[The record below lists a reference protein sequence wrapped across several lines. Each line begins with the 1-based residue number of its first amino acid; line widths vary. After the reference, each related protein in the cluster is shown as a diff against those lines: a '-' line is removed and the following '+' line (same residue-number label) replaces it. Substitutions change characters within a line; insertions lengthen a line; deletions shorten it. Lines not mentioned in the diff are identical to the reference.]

1 MSVLPLQA
9 LPLELLR
16 QRSSTK
22 WRSYDDDVI
31 PMFVAET
38 DFPLAPAI
46 TAALHRAV
54 EIGDT
59 GYTPPRPGIDLDF
72 ADFADRRWG
81 WRPDPARIRW
91 TGDVMMGVVEVLR
104 AVTSPGDRVVVTPP
118 VYPPFYD
125 TVEEAGA
132 VVERVPLVDDGE
144 RWSLDLD
151 GIERALAGGARSVLL
166 CNPHNPT
173 GTVHSRDSLAALARL
188 AHRYDATVVSD
199 EIHAPLTHA
208 PAVFTPFLDAAPEAA
223 EVGYAVTS
231 ASKTYNLAGLKCA
244 VIVTGS
250 DETAAVVR
258 ALPWEVE
265 WRAGLFGVLANRAAF
280 AAESDAWLD
289 QLLAALD
296 ENRRL
301 LADLL
306 ATHLPLARYR
316 VPEAGF
322 LAWVDVSAYGW
333 GDNPAPFIRREAR
346 VALHHGPLFGAE
358 GVGHVRINVGCAPD
372 VLRDAIARIGA
383 LADDGGR
390 GIRDRVGQTSA
401 RPVRQ

>member
-1 MSVLPLQA
+1 MSVTPLQA
-9 LPLELLR
+9 LSLDLLR
-16 QRSSTK
+16 LRSSTK

-59 GYTPPRPGIDLDF
+59 GYTPPRPGIDVDF
-72 ADFADRRWG
+72 AAYAQRMWG
-81 WRPDPARIRW
+81 WTIDPSRIRW

-104 AVTSPGDRVVVTPP
+104 AVTSPGDRVIVTPP

-132 VVERVPLVDDGE
+132 VVERVPLIDDGE
-144 RWSLDLD
+144 RWSLDLA
-151 GIERALAGGARSVLL
+151 GIERAFSRGARAILL

-173 GTVHSRDSLAALARL
+173 GTVHARASLAALARL
-188 AHRYDATVVSD
+188 AERYGASVVSD

-223 EVGYAVTS
+223 AVGYAVTS

-250 DETAAVVR
+250 EETAAVVR
-258 ALPWEVE
+258 SLPWEVE
-265 WRAGLFGVLANRAAF
+265 WRAGLFGVIANRAAF
-280 AAESDAWLD
+280 AAESDGWLAS
-289 QLLAALD
+289 LLVALD
-296 ENRRL
+296 DNRRL
-301 LADLL
+301 LAELL
-306 ATHLPLARYR
+306 AEHLPLARYR
-316 VPEAGF
+316 LPDAGF

-333 GDNPAPFIRREAR
+333 GDNPSPHIRREAK
-346 VALHHGPLFGAE
+346 VALHHGPLFGE
-358 GVGHVRINVGCAPD
+358 QGIGHVRINVGCAPE
-372 VLRDAIARIGA
+372 VLREAIARIGA
-383 LADDGGR
+383 LA
-390 GIRDRVGQTSA
+390 
-401 RPVRQ
+401 RQG

>member
-1 MSVLPLQA
+1 MSVTPLQA
-9 LPLELLR
+9 LPIDLLR

-59 GYTPPRPGIDLDF
+59 GYTPPRPGIDVDF
-72 ADFADRRWG
+72 AAYAQRMWG
-81 WRPDPARIRW
+81 WTIDPSRIRW

-104 AVTSPGDRVVVTPP
+104 AVTSPGDRVIVTPP

-144 RWSLDLD
+144 TWRLDLA
-151 GIERALAGGARSVLL
+151 GIERAFAAGARAILL

-173 GTVHSRDSLAALARL
+173 GTVHARASLAVLARL
-188 AHRYDATVVSD
+188 AERYGASVVSD

-223 EVGYAVTS
+223 AVGYAVTS

-250 DETAAVVR
+250 EETAAVVR
-258 ALPWEVE
+258 SLPWEVE
-265 WRAGLFGVLANRAAF
+265 WRAGLFGVIANRAAF
-280 AAESDAWLD
+280 AAESDGWLAS
-289 QLLAALD
+289 LLVALD
-296 ENRRL
+296 DNRRL
-301 LADLL
+301 LAELL
-306 ATHLPLARYR
+306 AEHLPLARYR
-316 VPEAGF
+316 LPDAGF

-333 GDNPAPFIRREAR
+333 GDNPSPHIRREAK
-346 VALHHGPLFGAE
+346 VALHHGPLFGE
-358 GVGHVRINVGCAPD
+358 QGIGHVRINVGCAPE
-372 VLRDAIARIGA
+372 VLREAITRIGA
-383 LADDGGR
+383 LA
-390 GIRDRVGQTSA
+390 
-401 RPVRQ
+401 RQG

>member
-1 MSVLPLQA
+1 LKA

-22 WRSYDDDVI
+22 WRSYGDDVI

-46 TAALHRAV
+46 TAALARAV

-59 GYTPPRPGIDLDF
+59 GYTPPRPGIDRDF

-81 WRPDPARIRW
+81 WRPEPGHIRW

-104 AVTSPGDRVVVTPP
+104 AVTSPGDRVIVTPP

-132 VVERVPLVDDGE
+132 VVERVPLVDDGQ
-144 RWSLDLD
+144 RWSLDLE
-151 GIERALAGGARSVLL
+151 GIERALSDGARAVLL

-173 GTVHSRDSLAALARL
+173 GTVHTWESLAELARL
-188 AHRYDATVVSD
+188 AARYGARVVSD
-199 EIHAPLTHA
+199 EIHAPLTFA
-208 PAVFTPFLDAAPEAA
+208 PTVFTPFLDAAPEAA
-223 EVGYAVTS
+223 EVGFAVTS

-250 DETAAVVR
+250 DENATIVW

-265 WRAGLFGVLANRAAF
+265 WRAGLFGIIANRAAF
-280 AAESDAWLD
+280 APESDGWLE
-289 QLLAALD
+289 QLLVALD
-296 ENRRL
+296 DNRRL

-306 ATHLPLARYR
+306 VEHLPLARYR
-316 VPEAGF
+316 LPEAGF

-333 GDNPAPFIRREAR
+333 GDNPAPYIRREAK

-358 GVGHVRINVGCAPD
+358 GVGHVRINVGCDPD
-372 VLRDAIARIGA
+372 VLREAVQRIAA
-383 LADDGGR
+383 LAR
-390 GIRDRVGQTSA
+390 
-401 RPVRQ
+401 

>member
-1 MSVLPLQA
+1 MSVPPLQA
-9 LPLELLR
+9 LPLDLLR

-22 WRSYDDDVI
+22 WRSYGDDVI

-38 DFPLAPAI
+38 DFALAPAI

-59 GYTPPRPGIDLDF
+59 GYTPPRPGIDIDF
-72 ADFADRRWG
+72 AAYAERRWG
-81 WRPDPARIRW
+81 WRPDPERIRW

-132 VVERVPLVDDGE
+132 VVERVPLLDDGE

-151 GIERALAGGARSVLL
+151 GIERALAQGARSVLL

-173 GTVHSRDSLAALARL
+173 GTVHTRESLAALARV
-188 AHRYDATVVSD
+188 AHRYGATVVSD

-208 PAVFTPFLDAAPEAA
+208 PSVFTPFLDAAPESAA
-223 EVGYAVTS
+223 VGYAVTS

-244 VIVTGS
+244 VIVTAS
-250 DETAAVVR
+250 EETAAVVKG
-258 ALPWEVE
+258 LPWEVE
-265 WRAGLFGVLANRAAF
+265 WRAGLFGVIANRAAF

-289 QLLAALD
+289 GLLVALDDNRWLLA
-296 ENRRL
+296 EL
-301 LADLL
+301 LAE
-306 ATHLPLARYR
+306 HLPLARYR

-333 GDNPAPFIRREAR
+333 GDNPAPFIRREAK

-358 GVGHVRINVGCAPD
+358 GVGHVRINVGCAPA
-372 VLRDAIARIGA
+372 VLRDAIERIGR
-383 LADDGGR
+383 L
-390 GIRDRVGQTSA
+390 
-401 RPVRQ
+401 VREG

>member
-1 MSVLPLQA
+1 MSVPPLQA

-38 DFPLAPAI
+38 DFPLAAAI
-46 TAALHRAV
+46 TSALHRAV

-72 ADFADRRWG
+72 ADFAERQWG

-104 AVTSPGDRVVVTPP
+104 GVTSPGDRVIVTPP

-132 VVERVPLVDDGE
+132 VVERVPLIDDGE
-144 RWSLDLD
+144 RWHLDLD
-151 GIERALAGGARSVLL
+151 GIEAALAGGARAVLL

-173 GTVHSRDSLAALARL
+173 GTVHSRDSLVSLARL
-188 AHRYDATVVSD
+188 AKLYGASVISD

-208 PAVFTPFLDAAPEAA
+208 PAVFTPFLDAGDEAA
-223 EVGYAVTS
+223 AVGYIVTS

-250 DETAAVVR
+250 EETAAVVR

-265 WRAGLFGVLANRAAF
+265 WRAGLFGVIANRAAF
-280 AAESDAWLD
+280 SAESDEWLAS
-289 QLLAALD
+289 LLVALD
-296 ENRRL
+296 DNRRL

-306 ATHLPLARYR
+306 AEHLPLARYR
-316 VPEAGF
+316 IPEAGF
-322 LAWVDVSAYGW
+322 LAWVDVSPYGW
-333 GDNPAPFIRREAR
+333 GDNPAPFIRREAQ
-346 VALHHGPLFGAE
+346 VALHHGPLFGVE
-358 GVGHVRINVGCAPD
+358 GVGHVRINVGCAPE
-372 VLRDAIARIGA
+372 VLREAIERIGG
-383 LADDGGR
+383 LVDR
-390 GIRDRVGQTSA
+390 G
-401 RPVRQ
+401 

>member
-9 LPLELLR
+9 LPIELLR

-22 WRSYDDDVI
+22 WRSYGDDVI

-38 DFPLAPAI
+38 DYPLAPAI

-72 ADFADRRWG
+72 ADFAERRWG
-81 WRPDPARIRW
+81 WRPDPSRIRW

-104 AVTSPGDRVVVTPP
+104 GVTSPGDRVIVTPP

-132 VVERVPLVDDGE
+132 VVERIPLIDDGA
-144 RWSLDLD
+144 RWHLDLD
-151 GIERALAGGARSVLL
+151 SIEAALAGGARAVLL

-173 GTVHSRDSLAALARL
+173 GTVHSRESLAALARL
-188 AHRYDATVVSD
+188 AHRYGASVISD

-208 PAVFTPFLDAAPEAA
+208 PAVFTPFLDAGDEAA
-223 EVGYAVTS
+223 AVGYIVTS

-244 VIVTGS
+244 VIVTGAE
-250 DETAAVVR
+250 ETAAVVR

-265 WRAGLFGVLANRAAF
+265 WRAGLFGVIANRAAF
-280 AAESDAWLD
+280 SAESDRWLASL
-289 QLLAALD
+289 LLALD
-296 ENRRL
+296 DNRRL

-306 ATHLPLARYR
+306 AEHLPLARYR

-322 LAWVDVSAYGW
+322 LAWVDVSAYCW
-333 GDNPAPFIRREAR
+333 GDNPAPFIRREAQ
-346 VALHHGPLFGAE
+346 VALHHGPLFGVE
-358 GVGHVRINVGCAPD
+358 GIGHVRINVGCAPE
-372 VLRDAIARIGA
+372 VLREAIERIGR
-383 LADDGGR
+383 LVDS
-390 GIRDRVGQTSA
+390 V
-401 RPVRQ
+401 

>member
-1 MSVLPLQA
+1 MSVPPLQA

-22 WRSYDDDVI
+22 WKSYGDDVI

-46 TAALHRAV
+46 TAALTRAV

-72 ADFADRRWG
+72 AAYAERRWG

-104 AVTSPGDRVVVTPP
+104 AVTRPGDRVVVTPP
-118 VYPPFYD
+118 VYPPFFD

-132 VVERVPLVDDGE
+132 VVELVPLLDHGDGWE
-144 RWSLDLD
+144 LDLP
-151 GIERALAGGARSVLL
+151 GIEAALAAGARSILL

-173 GTVHSRDSLAALARL
+173 GTVHTRDSLAGLARL
-188 AHRYDATVVSD
+188 AERYGATVVSD

-208 PAVFTPFLDAAPEAA
+208 PSVFTPFLDAAPEAA
-223 EVGYAVTS
+223 AVGYAVTS

-244 VIVTGS
+244 VIVTAS

-258 ALPWEVE
+258 SLPWEVE
-265 WRAGLFGVLANRAAF
+265 WRAGLFGVIANRAAF
-280 AAESDAWLD
+280 SAESDAWLD
-289 QLLAALD
+289 GLLAALD

-306 ATHLPLARYR
+306 AEHLPLARYR
-316 VPEAGF
+316 IPDAGF

-333 GDNPAPFIRREAR
+333 GENPAPYIRREAG
-346 VALHHGPLFGAE
+346 VALHHGPLFGVE
-358 GVGHVRINVGCAPD
+358 GIGHVRINVGCAPE
-372 VLRDAIARIGA
+372 VLTEAIERIGR
-383 LADDGGR
+383 LAR
-390 GIRDRVGQTSA
+390 R
-401 RPVRQ
+401 

>member
-1 MSVLPLQA
+1 MSVTPLQA
-9 LPLELLR
+9 LPLDLLR

-59 GYTPPRPGIDLDF
+59 GYTPPRPGIDVDF
-72 ADFADRRWG
+72 AAYAKRMWDWTI
-81 WRPDPARIRW
+81 DPSRIRW

-104 AVTSPGDRVVVTPP
+104 AVTSPGDRVIVTPP

-144 RWSLDLD
+144 RWSLDLA
-151 GIERALAGGARSVLL
+151 GIERAFAGGARAILL

-173 GTVHSRDSLAALARL
+173 GTVHSRESLADLARL
-188 AHRYDATVVSD
+188 AERYGASVVSD

-208 PAVFTPFLDAAPEAA
+208 PAVFTPFLDAAPAA
-223 EVGYAVTS
+223 AAVGYAVTS

-250 DETAAVVR
+250 EETATVVR
-258 ALPWEVE
+258 SLPWEVE
-265 WRAGLFGVLANRAAF
+265 WRAGLFGVIANRAAF
-280 AAESDAWLD
+280 AAESDDWLAS
-289 QLLAALD
+289 LLVALD
-296 ENRRL
+296 DNRRL
-301 LADLL
+301 LAELL
-306 ATHLPLARYR
+306 AEHLPLARYR
-316 VPEAGF
+316 LPDAGF

-333 GDNPAPFIRREAR
+333 GDNPSPHIRREAK
-346 VALHHGPLFGAE
+346 VALHHGPIFGE
-358 GVGHVRINVGCAPD
+358 QGIGHVRINVGCAPE
-372 VLRDAIARIGA
+372 VLREAIARIGA
-383 LADDGGR
+383 LA
-390 GIRDRVGQTSA
+390 
-401 RPVRQ
+401 RQR